1 MSVHSIQPKVLMFFF
16 LIFCLQRSDALAQS
30 NEKKATKRYNEA
42 TQFYSEGL
50 RMEALTKLDEAIRID
65 AEFFDAFMLKGQ
77 IFAELKEWQNGVGA
91 LNRAFE
97 IAPMERARWQE
108 LLISMCHRGGMHKE
122 AYHALEVGEELS
134 GWQMQSDLL
143 ESSVRF
149 ANAAID
155 APSEFHPTALLG
167 DVNSKLSEYYPALYS
182 SGDRMVFTREL
193 VNGNQPF
200 GQEDFFEARK
210 EGEEWWTVRSIGE
223 INTLRNEGAPSIR
236 GDGRLLV
243 FTACAGVD
251 GSYGSR
257 TGAGSCDLFQSDYNV
272 RSSSYNDAINLDE
285 LNSSKWE
292 SQPALSADGQ
302 FLFFVRAFRS
312 SDTGEVVQD
321 IYMSQR
327 GDEGDWL
334 PAVALPG
341 VINSKG
347 REENPFLHSDGVSL
361 YFASDGLPGM
371 GGMDLFVS
379 RKQDDGTWSE
389 PENLGYP
396 INTHGDE
403 NSLQVFADGSHAIFA
418 TDRNEPGNLDLW
430 EFDLPV
436 EVSAEPVALWTGE
449 VRDKSGEAIE
459 AKVQVLDLSGRL
471 LSTQNS
477 DPIDGQFTL
486 SFTTGEDVAIQ
497 IEHPDFAFFSTTLSP
512 DSELDPFMSI
522 DLQKLE
528 VGITM
533 TLRDVRFE
541 KSSAELDGSFQP
553 ELEQLAKTMLQS
565 EIRIEILGH
574 TDSDGTAEI
583 NLALSEL
590 RAEAVAQFLESRGVE
605 RGRMELRGL
614 GETAP
619 IASNETDEG
628 KAENRRTEI
637 VIIN

>member
-30 NEKKATKRYNEA
+30 NDKKATKRYSQA
-42 TQFYSEGL
+42 TELYGQGM
-50 RMEALTKLDEAIRID
+50 RVEALVKLDEATRFD
-65 AEFFDAFMLKGQ
+65 EEYFDAFMLKGQ
-77 IFAELKEWQNGVGA
+77 IFAEMKEWKKGADA

-97 IAPMERARWQE
+97 IEPSEREDWQE
-108 LLISMCHRGGMHKE
+108 SLVSMYHRGGMYKE
-122 AYHALEVGEELS
+122 AYHALEVGEQLR

-149 ANAAID
+149 ANTAID

-167 DVNSKLSEYYPALYS
+167 DVNSELSEYYPALYS

-193 VNGNQPF
+193 VYPNRSF
-200 GQEDFFEARK
+200 GQEDFYEARK
-210 EGEEWWTVRSIGE
+210 EGDEWWTVRSIGE
-223 INTLRNEGAPSIR
+223 VNTPRNEGAPSIR

-243 FTACAGVD
+243 FTACAGID
-251 GSYGSR
+251 GSYGTR
-257 TGAGSCDLFQSDYNV
+257 TGVGSCDLFQSDYNV
-272 RSSSYNDAINLDE
+272 LSSSYNDAANLEE
-285 LNSSKWE
+285 LNSAKWE

-312 SDTGEVVQD
+312 TDTGEVVQD
-321 IYMSQR
+321 IYVSER
-327 GDEGDWL
+327 SDEGSWL

-430 EFDLPV
+430 EFELPV
-436 EVSAEPVALWTGE
+436 EVSAKAVALWTGE
-449 VRDKSGEAIE
+449 VRDNSGDPIE

-486 SFTTGEDVAIQ
+486 SVKTGEDVVIQ
-497 IEHPDFAFFSTTLSP
+497 IEHPDFAFYSTILSP
-512 DSELDPFMSI
+512 DSELDPFVSI
-522 DLQKLE
+522 SLQKLE

-565 EIRIEILGH
+565 KIRIEILGH
-574 TDSDGTAEI
+574 TDSDGTAEV

-614 GETAP
+614 GETEP

>member
-1 MSVHSIQPKVLMFFF
+1 
-16 LIFCLQRSDALAQS
+16 
-30 NEKKATKRYNEA
+30 
-42 TQFYSEGL
+42 
-50 RMEALTKLDEAIRID
+50 
-65 AEFFDAFMLKGQ
+65 
-77 IFAELKEWQNGVGA
+77 
-91 LNRAFE
+91 
-97 IAPMERARWQE
+97 
-108 LLISMCHRGGMHKE
+108 
-122 AYHALEVGEELS
+122 
-134 GWQMQSDLL
+134 
-143 ESSVRF
+143 
-149 ANAAID
+149 
-155 APSEFHPTALLG
+155 
-167 DVNSKLSEYYPALYS
+167 
-182 SGDRMVFTREL
+182 
-193 VNGNQPF
+193 
-200 GQEDFFEARK
+200 
-210 EGEEWWTVRSIGE
+210 
-223 INTLRNEGAPSIR
+223 
-236 GDGRLLV
+236 
-243 FTACAGVD
+243 
-251 GSYGSR
+251 
-257 TGAGSCDLFQSDYNV
+257 
-272 RSSSYNDAINLDE
+272 
-285 LNSSKWE
+285 
-292 SQPALSADGQ
+292 
-302 FLFFVRAFRS
+302 
-312 SDTGEVVQD
+312 
-321 IYMSQR
+321 
-327 GDEGDWL
+327 
-334 PAVALPG
+334 
-341 VINSKG
+341 
-347 REENPFLHSDGVSL
+347 
-361 YFASDGLPGM
+361 
-371 GGMDLFVS
+371 MDLFVS

-436 EVSAEPVALWTGE
+436 EVSAEAVALWTGE
-449 VRDKSGEAIE
+449 VRDKSGQAIE

-471 LSTQNS
+471 LSAQNS

-486 SFTTGEDVAIQ
+486 SFTTGEDVVIQ

-590 RAEAVAQFLESRGVE
+590 RAEAVAQFLESRGVD

-628 KAENRRTEI
+628 KAKNRRTEI